1 MLPPQPDDYRSNP
14 DALLTQMKQH
24 ENDRQHGRLKVFFG
38 AAPGVG
44 KTYAMLEEARKRAAE
59 GVNVLI
65 GYAEAH
71 IRPDTEALLL
81 GMDILR
87 YKIVEYR
94 GAVLKEFDLDAALAK
109 KPQLIVIDEL
119 AHTNAPGLRHQK
131 RWQDVGELLDAGI
144 DVYTTLNVQHLES
157 VNDVV
162 ERITGVAVRETLP
175 DSVLENAD
183 EVELVDTSPE
193 ELLERLSEGKIYRRD
208 IAQRAIHHFFNKGN
222 LIALRELALRKTAER
237 VDAQMQDFRRDHAV
251 KTTWAA
257 SERILV
263 CVSPSPLSARL
274 VRSARRLAAGFKA
287 NWIAAYV
294 ETPRTATLS
303 PRDRERVSQTLRL
316 AQQLGAQCVTLSGQN
331 IAEEL
336 VNYARAHNVTKIV
349 IGKPQRPRWLDVL
362 RGSVVE
368 DLIRSSGQ
376 IDVYVIRGEADK
388 SSPAPAD
395 LPARPVP
402 WWDYLLATGT
412 VAAATAVCWLMH
424 GHFELSN
431 LIMVYLLGV
440 VAVATRMGR
449 GPAILASFLSVGAF
463 DFFFVPP
470 QWTFAVSDTQYF
482 VTFAVM
488 LLVAIVISTLTHRVR
503 QQAQAARSREKRTA
517 ALFSLSRELAATREM
532 DNLLDAVVRQVGDL
546 FDSQTLVLM
555 PRDDGRLT
563 VQARGTKTYDVDDKE
578 LGVARWVFDH
588 DQPAGL
594 GTATLPAARA
604 LYLPL
609 IGSRGTVG
617 VLGVCPASKGAF
629 DDPEQLRL
637 LESFANQSALAIE
650 RARLAQEASAAWE
663 RVEAE
668 FLRNTL
674 LSSVSHDLRTPLA
687 AITGAASSLMQTGPA
702 LGESARRELAAT
714 IYEESERMERLIN
727 NLLDMTRLES
737 GGVRPNKEWQ
747 PLQEVIGSALHHLD
761 ARLAGRAVKVN
772 LPPDLPLVNIDAVA
786 IGQVLSN
793 LLENALQYTPAG
805 SAIDINVSH
814 MDKSVIV
821 EVRDHGPGLPP
832 GTQEQVFQKFFRA
845 HPAGVDG
852 AHRGIGLGLAIARGI
867 VDAHGGCIVADNAS
881 DGGAVLRFTL
891 PLEGAPPDLKL
902 AER

>member
-316 AQQLGAQCVTLSGQN
+316 AQQLGAQCVTLSGQI
-331 IAEEL
+331 IADPRRPSGA
-336 VNYARAHNVTKIV
+336 ARA
-349 IGKPQRPRWLDVL
+349 
-362 RGSVVE
+362 VV
-368 DLIRSSGQ
+368 G
-376 IDVYVIRGEADK
+376 
-388 SSPAPAD
+388 
-395 LPARPVP
+395 LPAR
-402 WWDYLLATGT
+402 DRNGGGGNGGLLADARTFR
-412 VAAATAVCWLMH
+412 AVQPHH
-424 GHFELSN
+424 GLS
-431 LIMVYLLGV
+431 
-440 VAVATRMGR
+440 AGR
-449 GPAILASFLSVGAF
+449 G
-463 DFFFVPP
+463 
-470 QWTFAVSDTQYF
+470 
-482 VTFAVM
+482 
-488 LLVAIVISTLTHRVR
+488 
-503 QQAQAARSREKRTA
+503 
-517 ALFSLSRELAATREM
+517 
-532 DNLLDAVVRQVGDL
+532 
-546 FDSQTLVLM
+546 
-555 PRDDGRLT
+555 
-563 VQARGTKTYDVDDKE
+563 
-578 LGVARWVFDH
+578 
-588 DQPAGL
+588 
-594 GTATLPAARA
+594 
-604 LYLPL
+604 
-609 IGSRGTVG
+609 
-617 VLGVCPASKGAF
+617 
-629 DDPEQLRL
+629 
-637 LESFANQSALAIE
+637 
-650 RARLAQEASAAWE
+650 
-663 RVEAE
+663 
-668 FLRNTL
+668 
-674 LSSVSHDLRTPLA
+674 
-687 AITGAASSLMQTGPA
+687 
-702 LGESARRELAAT
+702 
-714 IYEESERMERLIN
+714 
-727 NLLDMTRLES
+727 
-737 GGVRPNKEWQ
+737 GG
-747 PLQEVIGSALHHLD
+747 GH
-761 ARLAGRAVKVN
+761 
-772 LPPDLPLVNIDAVA
+772 
-786 IGQVLSN
+786 
-793 LLENALQYTPAG
+793 
-805 SAIDINVSH
+805 
-814 MDKSVIV
+814 
-821 EVRDHGPGLPP
+821 
-832 GTQEQVFQKFFRA
+832 
-845 HPAGVDG
+845 
-852 AHRGIGLGLAIARGI
+852 
-867 VDAHGGCIVADNAS
+867 AHGS
-881 DGGAVLRFTL
+881 GAGDSCVVS
-891 PLEGAPPDLKL
+891 
-902 AER
+902 